1 MNEEKKLFQCQICGR
16 EYERA
21 EGTCDCGADLTIYGK
36 WILEEP
42 GPEPPEP
49 DPSEP
54 ETPEP
59 ESPEPEP
66 PETQPPEPDPPK
78 PKQPR
83 TGWKYLLAGAV
94 VAVGVL
100 GVLGL
105 FLAGVQQGKKSEVPP
120 VSDEK
125 EDESSR
131 EADAETPEECYQLG
145 RAYEYGIEVDQDYTE
160 AAKWYEKAAEQGDMS
175 AQEKLIQ
182 CYRNGKGVEKDERK
196 AVEWISR
203 LNDQQYKKT
212 KEMQE
217 KLEQEE

>member
-94 VAVGVL
+94 VAVALLSYNLLILVYRFIL
-100 GVLGL
+100 LRL
-105 FLAGVQQGKKSEVPP
+105 
-120 VSDEK
+120 
-125 EDESSR
+125 
-131 EADAETPEECYQLG
+131 PEG
-145 RAYEYGIEVDQDYTE
+145 
-160 AAKWYEKAAEQGDMS
+160 
-175 AQEKLIQ
+175 
-182 CYRNGKGVEKDERK
+182 
-196 AVEWISR
+196 
-203 LNDQQYKKT
+203 
-212 KEMQE
+212 
-217 KLEQEE
+217 

>member
-42 GPEPPEP
+42 GPEPEA
-49 DPSEP
+49 
-54 ETPEP
+54 PEP
-59 ESPEPEP
+59 EAPEPEP
-66 PETQPPEPDPPK
+66 PEPEPPEPEPPEPEPPEPEAPEPEPPEPDPPKPGPPEPEPPEPDPPK
-78 PKQPR
+78 PKQSK

-94 VAVGVL
+94 AAVVVL

-160 AAKWYEKAAEQGDMS
+160 AAKWYEKAAEQG
-175 AQEKLIQ
+175 
-182 CYRNGKGVEKDERK
+182 
-196 AVEWISR
+196 
-203 LNDQQYKKT
+203 T
-212 KEMQE
+212 
-217 KLEQEE
+217 

>member
-66 PETQPPEPDPPK
+66 PETAAT
-78 PKQPR
+78 R
-83 TGWKYLLAGAV
+83 TRPAQAKTAEDWVEIPSGRGGRSRWGSWCLRALFSGSSAG
-94 VAVGVL
+94 
-100 GVLGL
+100 
-105 FLAGVQQGKKSEVPP
+105 
-120 VSDEK
+120 EK
-125 EDESSR
+125 E
-131 EADAETPEECYQLG
+131 
-145 RAYEYGIEVDQDYTE
+145 
-160 AAKWYEKAAEQGDMS
+160 
-175 AQEKLIQ
+175 
-182 CYRNGKGVEKDERK
+182 
-196 AVEWISR
+196 
-203 LNDQQYKKT
+203 
-212 KEMQE
+212 
-217 KLEQEE
+217 